1 MEYRTIEGE
10 ANITYE
16 IQRSIFI
23 CHIKHITSYED
34 GLDYV
39 KTITKRYSNATHN
52 CYALVLHNGQQK
64 FYDDGEPQGTAG
76 MPILQVIKKQE
87 LFDVIAIVTRYFGGI
102 KLGANGLVT
111 SYTKAVTDAISCASV
126 ITKKQSIVGE
136 IALSYTEHQS
146 YQRQFKDIESTIL
159 DTKYDEDVTLKFAV
173 PICYKEKT
181 EETIALITSGQKTI
195 SWIDTKYIKY

>member
-1 MEYRTIEGE
+1 MIYRTIEGE

-23 CHIKHITSYED
+23 CNIKHIESVEE
-34 GLDYV
+34 GLEFV

-52 CYALVLHNGQQK
+52 CYALLLHNAQQK

-111 SYTKAVTDAISCASV
+111 SYTKAVTDAISAASV
-126 ITKKQSIVGE
+126 ITKKQSVSGE
-136 IALSYTEHQS
+136 LILSYTEHQS
-146 YQRQFKDIESTIL
+146 YLRQFKDTEIVTL
-159 DTKYDEDVTLKFAV
+159 DTQYDEDVTLKFAV
-173 PICYKEKT
+173 PVAYKEKA
-181 EETIALITSGQKTI
+181 EETVALITSGQKAIVWKDI
-195 SWIDTKYIKY
+195 SYIKY